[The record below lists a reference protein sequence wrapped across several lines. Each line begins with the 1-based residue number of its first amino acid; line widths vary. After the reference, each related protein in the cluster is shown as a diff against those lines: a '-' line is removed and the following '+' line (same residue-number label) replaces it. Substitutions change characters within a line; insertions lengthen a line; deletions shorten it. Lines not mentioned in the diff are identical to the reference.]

1 MAWAGGN
8 RWTLKNP
15 SFWSCQNVRNLNYA
29 AGNATKRAQPVP
41 HPSDAAGRKR
51 QSEGSN
57 LFLPGATIATLM
69 MLGAL
74 HIRRMYEEKQ
84 VDEARRQ
91 GREPEFVADWK
102 ATFLQMLP
110 LRFISRTWGSLTS
123 VELPVWLRPHV
134 YNGWARAFN
143 ANLDEASLPIEEYV
157 SLRDF
162 FTRSLKEGARPLDPS
177 ATCLLS
183 PVDGVVL
190 QCGQVRGTGTMIEQV
205 KGFSYSVSSLLGA
218 NPHLSPS
225 SLLEGGQTTHN
236 TDAVEATTRNQIES
250 ATGADSR
257 RASSSQHIVTRSPSE
272 IGNKGLFY
280 CVLYLGPGDYH
291 RIHSPSDWDVFY
303 RRHFYGRLYPV
314 NERAVRTIKNLY
326 VVNER
331 VVLEGRWSQG
341 FMAMA
346 AVGATNVGS
355 IELKFEPELKTNI
368 PKVGLSLATINS
380 RTYGENGLKVKAG
393 EEVAVFNLGST
404 VVLVFEAPSVE
415 TEDLSAHQRSRS
427 KSRSFRFTVANGERI
442 KMGQA
447 LGDW

>member
-1 MAWAGGN
+1 MAWAGAK
-8 RWTLKNP
+8 RWTLKNS
-15 SFWSCQNVRNLNYA
+15 SFRSRQNVRNLNYA
-29 AGNATKRAQPVP
+29 AGNATKAA
-41 HPSDAAGRKR
+41 HPSEAAGRKR
-51 QSEGSN
+51 HSEGSN
-57 LFLPGATIATLM
+57 LYLPGATVATLM

-162 FTRSLKEGARPLDPS
+162 FTRTLKEGARPLDPS
-177 ATCLLS
+177 TTCLLS

-190 QCGQVRGTGTMIEQV
+190 QCGQVTGTGTMIEQV

-218 NPHLSPS
+218 NPHVSSSSS
-225 SLLEGGQTTHN
+225 SLLEDGQTTQN
-236 TDAVEATTRNQIES
+236 PDESEATSRNQIES
-250 ATGADSR
+250 ATEADSL
-257 RASSSQHIVTRSPSE
+257 RASSSQHILTRSPSE
-272 IGNKGLFY
+272 TGNKGLFY

-326 VVNER
+326 VLNER

-380 RTYGENGLKVKAG
+380 RSYGQNGLNVKAG

-415 TEDLSAHQRSRS
+415 TEDLSAHE
-427 KSRSFRFTVANGERI
+427 KSRPESRNFRFTVANGERI

>member
-1 MAWAGGN
+1 MAWAGAK
-8 RWTLKNP
+8 RWTLKNS
-15 SFWSCQNVRNLNYA
+15 SFRSRQNVRNLNYA
-29 AGNATKRAQPVP
+29 AGNATKAA
-41 HPSDAAGRKR
+41 HPSEAAGRKR
-51 QSEGSN
+51 HSEVDDPRSFRIDLLRCRFQGLYARRRNLMNSLCPIESPPIKANFVALILCIAKLFVLEWGSN
-57 LFLPGATIATLM
+57 LYLPGATVATLM

-162 FTRSLKEGARPLDPS
+162 FTRTLKEGARPLDPS
-177 ATCLLS
+177 TTCLLS

-190 QCGQVRGTGTMIEQV
+190 QCGQVTGTGTMIEQV

-218 NPHLSPS
+218 NPHVSSSSS
-225 SLLEGGQTTHN
+225 SLLEDGQTTQN
-236 TDAVEATTRNQIES
+236 PDESEATSRNQIES
-250 ATGADSR
+250 ATEADSL
-257 RASSSQHIVTRSPSE
+257 RASSSQHILTRSPSE
-272 IGNKGLFY
+272 TGNKGLFY

-326 VVNER
+326 VLNER

-355 IELKFEPELKTNI
+355 IE
-368 PKVGLSLATINS
+368 V
-380 RTYGENGLKVKAG
+380 
-393 EEVAVFNLGST
+393 
-404 VVLVFEAPSVE
+404 
-415 TEDLSAHQRSRS
+415 
-427 KSRSFRFTVANGERI
+427 
-442 KMGQA
+442 
-447 LGDW
+447 